1 MLGWTAIADFVTDYG
16 WLWGIIIVALVI
28 IICLVR
34 IILDEDRSAAWRSR
48 IYGAA
53 YRVSGRSAAEKKY
66 IENDISSRI
75 NLARRSMPFGQ
86 EYLPKALKIEW
97 VEGTEGQTANIKE
110 GEIVVR
116 LDPAESQEK
125 NVVLL
130 ADALVRQTSLI
141 GIRHILREPLELSMD
156 LNLIKN
162 LLTEIGD
169 RRMLDWFFREEY
181 TPYVDKSA
189 EIREWNGKIVE
200 IDERGLFTRLL
211 LVELDDYSKNVV
223 GKPYSPEMFEEIAGL
238 VNFLHRI
245 ATRGYREK
253 VPLDYTSRNINIGV
267 LIVGEMGKVLYSGIE
282 PYIDAFAYR
291 TRKQVTSIYVIQYDK
306 DLVDAATA
314 QEYVA
319 YVATTDMLRQKIEQK
334 FQTRKDFEQL
344 KYTYTDPWGN
354 KRKARISRYIPEYGL
369 TYSPPIASSV

>member
-1 MLGWTAIADFVTDYG
+1 MLGWTAIADFVIDYG

-116 LDPAESQEK
+116 LDPAKSQER

-130 ADALVRQTSLI
+130 ADALVRQTSLV

-156 LNLIKN
+156 LNLIRS
-162 LLTEIGD
+162 LLKEIGD
-169 RRMLDWFFREEY
+169 RKMLDWFFREEY
-181 TPYVDKSA
+181 TPNINKSA
-189 EIREWNGKIVE
+189 DIREWNEKIVE

-211 LVELDDYSKNVV
+211 LVELEDYSKQVF
-223 GKPYSPEMFEEIAGL
+223 GKAYSEEMFDEIAGL
-238 VNFLHRI
+238 VGFLFRI
-245 ATRGYREK
+245 ATKSCSEN
-253 VPLDYTSRNINIGV
+253 VPLDYSSRNIKIGV
-267 LIVGEMGKVLYSGIE
+267 ILVGETSKILYDGIE
-282 PYIDAFAYR
+282 RYLKAF
-291 TRKQVTSIYVIQYDK
+291 TIKLNQQVTAIYVIQWDK
-306 DLVDAATA
+306 ELLGAADPQAYAQFVRLTDKLRLELEEQFLVKKT
-314 QEYVA
+314 
-319 YVATTDMLRQKIEQK
+319 
-334 FQTRKDFEQL
+334 FEL
-344 KYTYTDPWGN
+344 KYICTDLSGN
-354 KRKARISRYIPEYGL
+354 RRKARISRYIPEYG
-369 TYSPPIASSV
+369 AS